1 MTTHIVEALRLVISK
16 LAHLL
21 IGSTFLLS
29 SQLSFSNENTAHRS
43 IVKTKSPTGD
53 FYIIKD
59 YVDKYNNDTD
69 FRLYQII
76 SLRAKDQ
83 LLKKMRTMIILW
95 VYFLQTLLK
104 ICQALIY

>member
-59 YVDKYNNDTD
+59 YVDIIQIPAFLCRQTD
-69 FRLYQII
+69 
-76 SLRAKDQ
+76 
-83 LLKKMRTMIILW
+83 LLKAAAETGKIIQIKKGQFCNAD
-95 VYFLQTLLK
+95 VMHK
-104 ICQALIY
+104 SKE